1 MAILETQQVSVGYN
15 RRLIIQDLSIQI
27 PQGQITTLIGPN
39 GSGKSTLIRTLAH
52 LLKPSSGTV
61 LLADQA
67 LATKTPKEM
76 AQEMALLPQVGE
88 LTTDLSVF
96 DLVSFGRLPYRQQFR
111 PLSAV
116 DKEKIEWAIERTGL
130 NQFRDRFLSTLSGGQ
145 RNVLGLRWLW
155 RKTQIFNIG

>member
-96 DLVSFGRLPYRQQFR
+96 DLVSF
-111 PLSAV
+111 
-116 DKEKIEWAIERTGL
+116 
-130 NQFRDRFLSTLSGGQ
+130 
-145 RNVLGLRWLW
+145 
-155 RKTQIFNIG
+155 